1 VAASGHL
8 AVGKIVKPHGIQGE
22 VTVFALTENAERF
35 APGTAL
41 WLSAT
46 PEGERGLLP
55 VRIETARLHQGRW
68 LLTLDRISDR
78 AHAEQH
84 VGAYL
89 VVPRAEAEAARAADE
104 WFLHAL
110 VGRSVVE
117 AGGEPLGEVLDVIE
131 TAGVAML
138 EIGGRGRPRRLLPF
152 VREFVVRV
160 EDEEIEVAPPAGW
173 KEL

>member
-1 VAASGHL
+1 VAASGYL
-8 AVGKIVKPHGIQGE
+8 AVGKIVKPHGIRGE
-22 VTVFALTENAERF
+22 VAVFALTENAERF
-35 APGTAL
+35 APGREL
-41 WLSAT
+41 WLSST
-46 PEGERGLLP
+46 PEGESGLRP

-68 LLTLDRISDR
+68 LLTLDRIADR
-78 AHAEQH
+78 SHAEQH

-89 VVPRAEAEAARAADE
+89 VVPREEAEAARAPDE

-110 VGRSVVE
+110 VGRHVIEV
-117 AGGEPLGEVLDVIE
+117 GGERLGEVLDVIE

-138 EIGGRGRPRRLLPF
+138 EIGGPGQPRRLLPF

-160 EDEEIEVAPPAGW
+160 GEEEIEVAPPAGW

>member
-1 VAASGHL
+1 MSEPGYL
-8 AVGKIVKPHGIQGE
+8 AVGKIVKPHGIRGE
-22 VTVFALTENAERF
+22 VAVFALTENAERF
-35 APGTAL
+35 APGTEL
-41 WLSAT
+41 WLSST
-46 PEGERGLLP
+46 PEGERGLLR

-68 LLTLDRISDR
+68 LLTLDRIGDR

-89 VVPRAEAEAARAADE
+89 VVPRAEAEAARSADE

-110 VGRSVVE
+110 VGRDVIE
-117 AGGEPLGEVLDVIE
+117 AGGETLGEVLDVIE
-131 TAGVAML
+131 TAGTAML
-138 EIGGRGRPRRLLPF
+138 EIGGPGRPRRLLPF

-160 EDEEIEVAPPAGW
+160 GEDEIEVAPPAGW

>member
-1 VAASGHL
+1 MAASGHL
-8 AVGKIVKPHGIQGE
+8 AVGKIVKPHGIRGE
-22 VTVFALTENAERF
+22 VTVFPLTENAERF
-35 APGTAL
+35 APGTGL

-55 VRIETARLHQGRW
+55 VRIEAARLHQGRW
-68 LLTLDRISDR
+68 LLTLDRIGDR
-78 AHAEQH
+78 SHAEQH

-89 VVPRAEAEAARAADE
+89 VVPREEAEAARAPDE

-110 VGRSVVE
+110 VGRKVVE
-117 AGGEPLGEVLDVIE
+117 AGGETLGEVLDVIE

-138 EIGGRGRPRRLLPF
+138 EIGSPGRPRRLLPF

-160 EDEEIEVAPPAGW
+160 GEEEIEVAPPAGW